1 MKYLLTLAALLFA
14 FSAMANI
21 DAPVLTFQQKVEIV
35 VEAKKNPAIL
45 ELKLEQNGYVIAIS
59 AIVDKD
65 TTRDQAKGMAHDLVV
80 LTKALSLDDKPKDD
94 KTIGKGLYDYNIGI
108 NRVDGILLL
117 TAKKPAKK
125 KKINFDLPVEM
136 PAPVQI
142 KPWTLEDA
150 NPR

>member
-1 MKYLLTLAALLFA
+1 MKYLLTLVVLLFA
-14 FSAMANI
+14 FPVMANI
-21 DAPVLTFQQKVEIV
+21 DAPILTFEKKVEIV

-45 ELKLEQNGYVIAIS
+45 ELKLEQSGYAIAIS

-65 TTRDQAKGMAHDLVV
+65 ITRDQAKGMAQDVV
-80 LTKALSLDDKPKDD
+80 ILTKALSLDDKPKDG
-94 KTIGKGLYDYNIGI
+94 KTIGKGIYDYNITI

-125 KKINFDLPVEM
+125 KKINFDLPADM